1 MKKLENL
8 KTNSSHTYMKQGGNT
23 KLKRS
28 KTKNKQQQQQQQKGA
43 TITLIK
49 QHDDKHVSNYVL
61 HVVTL
66 SIVVKV

>member
-1 MKKLENL
+1 
-8 KTNSSHTYMKQGGNT
+8 MKQGGNT